1 VIAFKF
7 LTPGAVGLF
16 SRLAWPVPRN
26 GSPGAWVEVEG
37 PLEVCRNGIHACGPG
52 DLIDWIDAELWRVE
66 LGDPVM
72 ESEAGF
78 VAARGRLLSRVERWD
93 EGAARALAD
102 ACVLRA
108 RDRAAEALERTGRR
122 AEAGDLRR
130 AEAHDAIAGRAR
142 ALAPGAPPGLAAQL
156 GFAADAVAMSRG
168 AMPDSAI
175 LAELAPPTAAAIAAN
190 VAFTA
195 ARAAGRA
202 HEAAGR
208 AGGFDAGYA
217 AERAWQRDWL
227 LARLDLARRSHSGM

>member
-1 VIAFKF
+1 MIAFKF

-16 SRLAWPVPRN
+16 SRLSWPVPDD
-26 GSPGAWVEVEG
+26 GVPGAWVEVEG

-66 LGDPVM
+66 LGEPVM

-78 VAARGRLLSRVERWD
+78 VASRGRLVSRVERWD
-93 EGAARALAD
+93 DGAARALAG

-108 RDRAAEALERTGRR
+108 RDRAVEALERGGRR
-122 AEAGDLRR
+122 AEADDLRR
-130 AEAHDAIAGRAR
+130 VEAHPAIADRAQ
-142 ALAPGAPPGLAAQL
+142 ALARGASPEIAGQL

-168 AMPDSAI
+168 AMPDSTI
-175 LAELAPPTAAAIAAN
+175 LATLAPPSAAAIAAN

-202 HEAAGR
+202 HEVAGR

-217 AERAWQRDWL
+217 TERVWQRDWL
-227 LARLDLARRSHSGM
+227 LSRLDLARAA